1 MINVIQIH
9 SPYYGITTICK
20 HVINSVCRELYCVNF
35 ILFLVGRLLK
45 NHCISFPSMWCF
57 VNCIFLFFRAGTVKK
72 FGKNQ
77 VIVPQTRVARS
88 ISVKDVISVL
98 EREPQM
104 SKSPLIYRLYER
116 NQSDSA
122 GE

>member
-45 NHCISFPSMWCF
+45 NHSISFPSMWCF
-57 VNCIFLFFRAGTVKK
+57 VNCIFLFFPAGTVKK